1 MYKAVKNNG
10 KIVEFSAQSEELLTR
25 WILTRLK
32 KEGKNI
38 TGSVM
43 QLFLSRTGT
52 DMGNIDRELE
62 KLICYALDRDVIT
75 AEDVMAVTTEQTT
88 NKIFEMV
95 TFKGYN
101 NINEVLE
108 LKGQLVYVNRSIL
121 KINEDDYLLNDLIGM
136 EVFDNDELLGVV
148 KDYYLDN
155 GNTLLEIKGKK
166 IFYIPLK
173 SDYIKNVDVK
183 NKKIITNNGGALIL

>member
-1 MYKAVKNNG
+1 MNNYVCIG
-10 KIVEFSAQSEELLTR
+10 KIVNTHGIKGELR
-25 WILTRLK
+25 ILSDFEYKDKIFKNNVSLYVGSLK
-32 KEGKNI
+32 KE
-38 TGSVM
+38 
-43 QLFLSRTGT
+43 
-52 DMGNIDRELE
+52 
-62 KLICYALDRDVIT
+62 YVI
-75 AEDVMAVTTEQTT
+75 
-88 NKIFEMV
+88 NSYRHHKIFEMV

-108 LKGQLVYVNRSIL
+108 LKGQLVYINRSIL

>member
-1 MYKAVKNNG
+1 
-10 KIVEFSAQSEELLTR
+10 
-25 WILTRLK
+25 
-32 KEGKNI
+32 
-38 TGSVM
+38 
-43 QLFLSRTGT
+43 
-52 DMGNIDRELE
+52 
-62 KLICYALDRDVIT
+62 
-75 AEDVMAVTTEQTT
+75 
-88 NKIFEMV
+88 MV

-155 GNTLLEIKGKK
+155 GNILLEIKGKK

-173 SDYIKNVDVK
+173 SDYIRNVDVK
-183 NKKIITNNGGALIL
+183 NKKIITNNGGALILWK